1 MNNSKCFETRL
12 IGRDTSV
19 TNTIDEGSGPLSD
32 LKVLEL
38 GHVVA
43 APYAS
48 LMLSDLG
55 AEVVKIEHPE
65 HGDHMRVA
73 GDTAKAIFASLNR
86 DKLSV
91 GLDLKSDDDKSV
103 FLDLVKEV
111 DVVVENFGPDAM
123 AGLELGYDR
132 LRAENESLIYVSIKG
147 FDSGGPYA
155 DRSATDPIVQAMSG
169 LMSVTGNEDT
179 PPARAGTS
187 VIDISSAQ
195 NAVVAIL
202 VALQRRR
209 ETGTGEEIT
218 IPLFRSGVALM
229 CYWLAYHQQF
239 GKNPQRMGASHSLY
253 APYDVYPTADD
264 EYVFIAAASDN
275 HWQTLSEEL
284 DLDLPY
290 ETRTERLEHR
300 DEIDEA
306 IAAISETY
314 SRADLV
320 QRLLAAG
327 VPASPVNEVSDLID
341 DPHLAAVHALTSI
354 DTPEADDVAVPW
366 TIPWRPA
373 PAESDDPPEL
383 SSDTDRVLGR
393 LGIDPKTDP

>member
-1 MNNSKCFETRL
+1 MSST
-12 IGRDTSV
+12 
-19 TNTIDEGSGPLSD
+19 DEGAGPLSG
-32 LKVLEL
+32 LNVLEL

-43 APYAS
+43 APYAT

-55 AEVVKIEHPE
+55 AEVVKVEHPE

-73 GDTAKAIFASLNR
+73 GDTARSIFASLNR

-91 GLDLKSDDDKSV
+91 GLDLKSDDDRSA
-103 FLDLVKEV
+103 LLHLVAEA
-111 DVVVENFGPDAM
+111 DVVVENFGPEAM
-123 AGLELGYDR
+123 AGLDLGYER
-132 LRAENESLIYVSIKG
+132 LRAENEALIYVSIKG
-147 FDSGGPYA
+147 FDRGGPYA

-169 LMSVTGNEDT
+169 LMSVTGNENT

-187 VIDISSAQ
+187 VIDICSAQ

-209 ETGTGEEIT
+209 ETGVGEEIT

-229 CYWLAYHQQF
+229 SYWLAYHQQF
-239 GKNPQRMGASHSLY
+239 GKNPRRMGASHSLY

-275 HWQTLSEEL
+275 HWETLSDEL

-306 IAAISETY
+306 IAAVSETH
-314 SRADLV
+314 SRAALV
-320 QRLLAAG
+320 DRLLAAG
-327 VPASPVNEVSDLID
+327 VPASPVNEVSDLVD
-341 DPHLAAVHALTSI
+341 DPHLAAVNALTSI

-366 TIPWRPA
+366 TIPWRQA
-373 PAESDDPPEL
+373 PAESADPPEL
-383 SSDTDRVLGR
+383 SGDTERVLDR
-393 LGIDPKTDP
+393 LDISQ

>member
-1 MNNSKCFETRL
+1 MS
-12 IGRDTSV
+12 
-19 TNTIDEGSGPLSD
+19 NTAEGAGPLSD

-43 APYAS
+43 APYAT

-55 AEVVKIEHPE
+55 AEVVKVEHPG

-73 GDTAKAIFASLNR
+73 GDTARAIFASLNR

-91 GLDLKSDDDKSV
+91 GLDLKSDEDRSS
-103 FLDLVKEV
+103 FLDLVAEA
-111 DVVVENFGPDAM
+111 DVVVENFGPEAM
-123 AGLELGYDR
+123 AGLDLGYDR
-132 LRAENESLIYVSIKG
+132 LRDENDSLIYVSIKG
-147 FDSGGPYA
+147 FDQGGPYD

-187 VIDISSAQ
+187 VIDITSAQ
-195 NAVVAIL
+195 NAVVATL
-202 VALQRRR
+202 LALQRRR

-229 CYWLAYHQQF
+229 GYWLAYHQQF
-239 GKNPQRMGASHSLY
+239 GKNPRRMGASHSLY

-264 EYVFIAAASDN
+264 EYVFIAAASDK
-275 HWQTLSEEL
+275 HWKTLSDEL
-284 DLDLPY
+284 DLNLPY
-290 ETRTERLEHR
+290 ETRKKRLEHR
-300 DEIDEA
+300 DEIDDA
-306 IAAISETY
+306 IVAVSVNH
-314 SRADLV
+314 SRAELV
-320 QRLLAAG
+320 DRLLAAG
-327 VPASPVNEVSDLID
+327 VPASPVNEISDLVE
-341 DPHLAAVHALTSI
+341 DPHLTAVNALTSI

-366 TIPWRPA
+366 TIPWRQA

-393 LGIDPKTDP
+393 HGVDPKTDP